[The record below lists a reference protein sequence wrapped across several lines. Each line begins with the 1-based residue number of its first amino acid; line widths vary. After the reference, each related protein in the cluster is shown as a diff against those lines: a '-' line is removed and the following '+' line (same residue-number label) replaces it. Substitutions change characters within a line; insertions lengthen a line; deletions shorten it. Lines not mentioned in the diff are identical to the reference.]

1 MVYEPQGDRPA
12 HDALVSIEMIR
23 QAVQKQ
29 KSSKMDDLLE
39 IEVDSN
45 TPAGL
50 LEAEPILK
58 DFLEDEILKICGRMG
73 LCDAPT
79 YTIRGVRGDIE
90 TLLEMTVDLLGMAYG
105 KLLSD
110 FLPEEDG
117 KVRPYP
123 ARQGGNHEPQKGAGS
138 SS

>member
-29 KSSKMDDLLE
+29 KSSGLEDLLE
-39 IEVDSN
+39 SGLDSKSVVN
-45 TPAGL
+45 PLDT
-50 LEAEPILK
+50 EPILR

-73 LCDAPT
+73 LCGAPT
-79 YTIRGVRGDIE
+79 STIRGVHRDIQN
-90 TLLEMTVDLLGMAYG
+90 LLEITVGLLGTGYG
-105 KLLSD
+105 ELLSD
-110 FLPEEDG
+110 FLPGEDG

-123 ARQGGNHEPQKGAGS
+123 ARRSEDHEPKRGGGS
-138 SS
+138 PS